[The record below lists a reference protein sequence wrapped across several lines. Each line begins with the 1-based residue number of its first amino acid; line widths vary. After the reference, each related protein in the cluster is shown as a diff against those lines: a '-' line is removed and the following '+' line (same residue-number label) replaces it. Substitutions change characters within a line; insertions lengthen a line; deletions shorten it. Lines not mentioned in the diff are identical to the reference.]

1 MAIFAV
7 GDVQGCC
14 AELRQLVDKL
24 PFDPSRDELWF
35 VGDLVNRG
43 PDSLGV
49 LRFVRELG
57 PAARSLLGN
66 HDLHLLALALGNAVP
81 VADDDLAPILAAADG
96 AELVDWLRHQPLAHH
111 DPDLNT
117 LMVHAGVIPGWTG
130 ADTLARAREVE
141 AVLQSDDCG
150 AFLTAMYGSR
160 PDRWSEALAGQDR
173 LRFIINCL
181 TRIRFVRADESLD
194 FDQKGPPGSQ
204 PPGLIPWFEIP
215 GRASADSRIVFGH
228 WSTLGFLQRPNL
240 IGLDTGVVWGG
251 KLTAVRLDEP
261 DEPYQVTSSVNR
273 LKPNA

>member
-14 AELRQLVDKL
+14 SELRQLVDKL
-24 PFDPSRDELWF
+24 PFDPSKDELWF

-57 PAARSLLGN
+57 PAARTLLGN

-96 AELVDWLRHQPLAHH
+96 AELVDWLRRQPLAHH
-111 DPDLNT
+111 DPNLNT
-117 LMVHAGVIPGWTG
+117 LMVHAGVIPGWSG
-130 ADTLARAREVE
+130 AETVARAREVE

-173 LRFIINCL
+173 LRFITNCL
-181 TRIRFVRADESLD
+181 TRIRFVRVDESLD

-215 GRASADSRIVFGH
+215 GRASADLRIVFGH

-251 KLTAVRLDEP
+251 KLTAVRLDAP
-261 DEPYQVTSSVNR
+261 GEPYQVTSSVNR
-273 LKPNA
+273 RKPNA